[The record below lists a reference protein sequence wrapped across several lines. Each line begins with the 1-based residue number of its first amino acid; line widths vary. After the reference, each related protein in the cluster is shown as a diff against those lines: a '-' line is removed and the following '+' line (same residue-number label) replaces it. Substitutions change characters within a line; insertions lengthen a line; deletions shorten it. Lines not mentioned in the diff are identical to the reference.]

1 MRMTNFVYYFSR
13 YFFVCFFFYF
23 QKLPTL
29 FVLPKPVRSSVSD
42 FIIPSAN
49 KTCQQGSQSS
59 IRSDEGLTLETPVLQ
74 DFHGGNPTFSNSF
87 DVIEFSCFTLPP
99 TQHHSFF
106 RNQKFFCHLSVSQL
120 EFIFHR
126 LVTQSVDR
134 SVGGSV
140 KLVIFS
146 VFYRWTKRDD
156 LAAVARRPHAHGD
169 SSWLVCVYTRVVL
182 VSFIALHFFSIYTFL
197 YHWAKFRSQG
207 KLDLKQTKYSF
218 KMLVYDATNLRT

>member
-74 DFHGGNPTFSNSF
+74 DFHSGNPTFSNSF

-126 LVTQSVDR
+126 LVTQSEDR

-146 VFYRWTKRDD
+146 VFYRQLPCPEMPDAVWILGSLSNHDD
-156 LAAVARRPHAHGD
+156 DGNKNP
-169 SSWLVCVYTRVVL
+169 
-182 VSFIALHFFSIYTFL
+182 
-197 YHWAKFRSQG
+197 
-207 KLDLKQTKYSF
+207 
-218 KMLVYDATNLRT
+218 TNLHI